1 MRNGSMKIIVTESE
15 DFSEVAIE
23 KLSSLGALALLNVTE
38 RKELLEQTKKAN
50 VLFVRLR
57 FYIDRAFID
66 NAPHLNYILT
76 ATTGLDHIDV
86 PYFEARG
93 GTIISLKGEFEFLR
107 SIPST
112 AEHTWGLLLALM
124 RNTSKAFEDVK
135 NGYWR
140 RDLFKGNN
148 LKGKKLGI
156 LGMGRVGSQVA
167 KYGIVFD
174 MQVGYYDVVKKEDK
188 SYKSFTTA
196 KQLFEWADVISIH
209 IPLNK
214 ENIQFINSE
223 LLNQLSKESVLIN
236 TSRGAVV
243 DELYICELLVT
254 KRLKGYATDVIESEM
269 QTKDCLTNVPLIA
282 LAKEDYNVLITP
294 HIAGATYESMEM
306 TEEFITAKFIKQL
319 HEK

>member
-1 MRNGSMKIIVTESE
+1 MRNGNMKIIVTESE
-15 DFSEVAIE
+15 DFSKVAVQHLSQYGEVT
-23 KLSSLGALALLNVTE
+23 LLDVMDRTS
-38 RKELLEQTKKAN
+38 LLEQTKDSDA
-50 VLFVRLR
+50 LFVRLR
-57 FYIDRAFID
+57 FFIDQAFID
-66 NAPHLNYILT
+66 NAPRLKYILS

-86 PYFEARG
+86 AYFEAKG
-93 GTIISLKGEFEFLR
+93 GTIISLKGEYEFLR

-124 RNTSKAFEDVK
+124 RHTVPAFMDVK
-135 NGYWR
+135 EGFWR

-167 KYGIVFD
+167 KYGSVFD
-174 MQVGYYDVVKKEDK
+174 MQVGYYDVVKKEDT

-209 IPLNK
+209 IHLNK
-214 ENIQFINSE
+214 ENIQFIDSE
-223 LLNQLSKESVLIN
+223 LLNQLSKDAVLIN

-269 QTKDCLTNVPLIA
+269 QTKDNLTNVPLIA
-282 LAKEDYNVLITP
+282 LAKEGYNVLITP

-306 TEEFITAKFIKQL
+306 TEEFITGKFIKQL

>member
-1 MRNGSMKIIVTESE
+1 MYRT
-15 DFSEVAIE
+15 
-23 KLSSLGALALLNVTE
+23 T
-38 RKELLEQTKKAN
+38 LLEQTKDAN
-50 VLFVRLR
+50 ALFVRLR

-66 NAPHLNYILT
+66 NAPHFNYILT

-86 PYFEARG
+86 AYFEARG
-93 GTIISLKGEFEFLR
+93 GRIISLKGEYEFLR

-124 RNTSKAFEDVK
+124 RHTVPAFLDVK
-135 NGYWR
+135 EGFWR

-156 LGMGRVGSQVA
+156 LGLGRVGSQVA
-167 KYGIVFD
+167 KYAEAFD
-174 MQVGYYDVVKKEDK
+174 MQVGYFDVVKNDDK

-214 ENIQFINSE
+214 ENIQFVNSE
-223 LLNQLSKESVLIN
+223 LLKQLSKDAVLIN
-236 TSRGAVV
+236 TSRGAVI
-243 DELYICELLVT
+243 DENYICELVAG
-254 KRLKGYATDVIESEM
+254 KMLKGYATDVIEDEIESKNDI
-269 QTKDCLTNVPLIA
+269 TSLPLIK
-282 LAKEDYNVLITP
+282 LAREGCNVLVTP

-306 TEEFITAKFIKQL
+306 TEEFITGKFIKQL
-319 HEK
+319 DEK